1 MAVIPTYT
9 RQASI
14 PGTTGVP
21 APTMVPIDN
30 QVAQAGS
37 NFFQQMGK
45 IGDDL
50 FEAQASS
57 ELTAATTNA
66 QLRLHGLET
75 ELKSQPG
82 IDALNGFGG
91 RATEIYSEITKTMHP
106 KVRKAFDSKWA
117 LLSGKS
123 QISIQGTATKRAYS
137 EMLGDLHTN
146 LAALVDGIAP
156 GGDKIAW
163 SLATTTGVDA
173 IKLAVSKHII
183 TSEAGAKLKSKF
195 VKDVAESGVTGWIND
210 QTVGTMVSAFRQMD
224 REVFDDLDIFH
235 LWIQLDEKKK
245 ASLTAKAITNIQ
257 RSAKLTA
264 DTERRTNNNLKTS
277 AQALIVDLYREKPN
291 ENAEDALKRRRGI
304 IDELAK
310 NKMVNPGT
318 FNQMIK
324 DVEGRTNRFLV
335 RKDSIAIRKKILMTP
350 HLVTHDEIVEYNGTD
365 QAELMTMLTARLN
378 ARTSRAREIVKSSP
392 AFVPGDMVTAR
403 MKGDVFDAAQANIWT
418 TVLTEMVE
426 ARDKGEPFDPVER
439 ANKLIEEFEEG
450 EKKDQTK
457 DIAAAKKVLAGIKV
471 ETAAELEVY
480 INKYMSGLS
489 AGDVARL
496 KRLGNLVFTK

>member
-1 MAVIPTYT
+1 MP
-9 RQASI
+9 
-14 PGTTGVP
+14 
-21 APTMVPIDN
+21 
-30 QVAQAGS
+30 S
-37 NFFQQMGK
+37 NWLYQ
-45 IGDDL
+45 
-50 FEAQASS
+50 S
-57 ELTAATTNA
+57 
-66 QLRLHGLET
+66 
-75 ELKSQPG
+75 
-82 IDALNGFGG
+82 
-91 RATEIYSEITKTMHP
+91 
-106 KVRKAFDSKWA
+106 
-117 LLSGKS
+117 
-123 QISIQGTATKRAYS
+123 
-137 EMLGDLHTN
+137 
-146 LAALVDGIAP
+146 
-156 GGDKIAW
+156 
-163 SLATTTGVDA
+163 
-173 IKLAVSKHII
+173 

-365 QAELMTMLTARLN
+365 QAE
-378 ARTSRAREIVKSSP
+378 
-392 AFVPGDMVTAR
+392 FQD
-403 MKGDVFDAAQANIWT
+403 
-418 TVLTEMVE
+418 
-426 ARDKGEPFDPVER
+426 
-439 ANKLIEEFEEG
+439 
-450 EKKDQTK
+450 
-457 DIAAAKKVLAGIKV
+457 
-471 ETAAELEVY
+471 
-480 INKYMSGLS
+480 
-489 AGDVARL
+489 
-496 KRLGNLVFTK
+496 